1 MEPPCWNVLAEKGYF
16 CNMTFKEA
24 VYKAVGLIPKGRV
37 ATYGQVAVMAGYTVG
52 ASRAVGNA
60 IHSNADPVK
69 VPCHRVVGADGRMGS
84 NFGRGGPAVQRQ
96 ILEKEGVV
104 FLNDKV
110 DLARSGIVIEEH
122 PMQPFLPANG
132 RILFLGSFPPPRAR
146 WSMDF
151 FYPNWIN
158 DFWRIQGLNGFG
170 DPRHFEKRGEKRFDL
185 DRITEFCISRG
196 LAFFDTARKV
206 CRLKGNASDEFLLIL
221 EPAPI
226 ISFLQSMPH
235 CRTIVTTGGKASEE
249 FLNIIRELTSSEKA
263 TVISINK
270 LPAFGERVSLSISG
284 RDMEWR
290 RMPST
295 SRAYPMP
302 LQEKAAYYSKLNV

>member
-1 MEPPCWNVLAEKGYF
+1 
-16 CNMTFKEA
+16 
-24 VYKAVGLIPKGRV
+24 
-37 ATYGQVAVMAGYTVG
+37 
-52 ASRAVGNA
+52 
-60 IHSNADPVK
+60 
-69 VPCHRVVGADGRMGS
+69 
-84 NFGRGGPAVQRQ
+84 
-96 ILEKEGVV
+96 
-104 FLNDKV
+104 
-110 DLARSGIVIEEH
+110 
-122 PMQPFLPANG
+122 
-132 RILFLGSFPPPRAR
+132 
-146 WSMDF
+146 MDF

-185 DRITEFCISRG
+185 DRITEFCTSRG